1 MAAWAQSIWRWR
13 LVPCGMLL
21 CALLTGCASR
31 GPAPEDAIVVT
42 QTAAACR
49 AYFALFDALV
59 TRNHTADHQAARIA
73 DFPYLRVDRFLA
85 AMAVDPA
92 DDTRF
97 GAWVAHLQALDQEAR
112 RFELAN
118 LPEAAQRRLSP
129 SAVEYC
135 GDLLRDSDLADA
147 ARR

>member
-1 MAAWAQSIWRWR
+1 MAAWAQSIGRWR

-49 AYFALFDALV
+49 AYFALF
-59 TRNHTADHQAARIA
+59 H
-73 DFPYLRVDRFLA
+73 
-85 AMAVDPA
+85 
-92 DDTRF
+92 
-97 GAWVAHLQALDQEAR
+97 ALDHAAL
-112 RFELAN
+112 RFQPAN

-129 SAVEYC
+129 SAAEYC
-135 GDLLRDSDLADA
+135 GYLLRDSDLADA